1 MAEERERRWRRR
13 VIAGIGS
20 VIAAGGRAER
30 RVRFAWVYCFREKV
44 GGISVAVVW
53 LEDEGKTM
61 PGESRS
67 FSLLSSLTSR
77 REVVMPASAPV
88 VQAVEDER
96 EEPRRDI
103 RVLMTED
110 LPTLG

>member
-1 MAEERERRWRRR
+1 M
-13 VIAGIGS
+13 AGIGS
-20 VIAAGGRAER
+20 VMEEGGRAER
-30 RVRFAWVYCFREKV
+30 RVRFARKCCLGVKL
-44 GGISVAVVW
+44 GGRSAVVLLMFW
-53 LEDEGKTM
+53 LEEGKTI

-67 FSLLSSLTSR
+67 LSLLSSFTSR

-88 VQAVEDER
+88 GQAVEEAR
-96 EEPRRDI
+96 EEPRRDR

>member
-1 MAEERERRWRRR
+1 MAEERWRRWRRR
-13 VIAGIGS
+13 FIAGTGS
-20 VIAAGGRAER
+20 VMAEGGRAER
-30 RVRFAWVYCFREKV
+30 RVRFASVYCFREKLR
-44 GGISVAVVW
+44 GRSMSVFWV
-53 LEDEGKTM
+53 EDEGKTI

-67 FSLLSSLTSR
+67 FNLLSSLTSR

-88 VQAVEDER
+88 GQAVEDEL

-103 RVLMTED
+103 RVLITED